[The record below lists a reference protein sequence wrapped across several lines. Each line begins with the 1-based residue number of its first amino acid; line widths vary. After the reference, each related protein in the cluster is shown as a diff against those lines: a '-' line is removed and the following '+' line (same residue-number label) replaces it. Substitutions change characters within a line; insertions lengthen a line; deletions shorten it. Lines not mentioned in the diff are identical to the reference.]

1 MATASISRSDI
12 VWRTLAAVF
21 GGYAFTWGLI
31 AFGMAAMVA
40 ADMEF
45 HDAEHLTAIIGFL
58 VFLTIFLTAF
68 AARNIVRVWLVLFGG
83 AVVMASAAE
92 LIKNLIT

>member
-68 AARNIVRVWLVLFGG
+68 AARNIVRVWLLLAGG

>member
-31 AFGMAAMVA
+31 AFGMAALVA

-68 AARNIVRVWLVLFGG
+68 AARNIVRVWLVLAGG

>member
-31 AFGMAAMVA
+31 AFGMAALVA

-68 AARNIVRVWLVLFGG
+68 AARNIVRVWLVLVGG
-83 AVVMASAAE
+83 AVVMASTAE
-92 LIKNLIT
+92 IIKNLIT